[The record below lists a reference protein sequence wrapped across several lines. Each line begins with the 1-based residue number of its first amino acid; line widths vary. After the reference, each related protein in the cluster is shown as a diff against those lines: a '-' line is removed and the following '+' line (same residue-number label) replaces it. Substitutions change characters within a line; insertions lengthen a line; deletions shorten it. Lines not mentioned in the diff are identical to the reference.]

1 MSVFVKIC
9 GCRTRE
15 QVEAAVEAG
24 ADGLGFVFAPSPR
37 QVTAERARELCDGLP
52 AHVQRIAVMHHP
64 EAAEWQAVQS
74 VFRPDWLQTDA
85 DDFVGLSVDPAIR
98 DLPVYRDMDGLDEEA
113 VAVQPLALFEAG
125 ASGQGQLADWERAAR
140 LAARTDLILAGGLN
154 PDNVAAAISQVQPW
168 GVDVSS
174 GVERQRGVKDLALI
188 KAFVAAAKAE

>member
-1 MSVFVKIC
+1 
-9 GCRTRE
+9 
-15 QVEAAVEAG
+15 VEAG

-52 AHVQRIAVMHHP
+52 AHVPRIAVMHHP

>member
-37 QVTAERARELCDGLP
+37 QVTPERARELCESLP

-64 EAAEWQAVQS
+64 EAAEWQAVQA
-74 VFRPDWLQTDA
+74 VFRPDCLQTDA
-85 DDFVGLSVDPAIR
+85 DDFMGLTVDPAIR
-98 DLPVYRDMDGLDEEA
+98 GLPVYRDIDGLDEEA

-125 ASGQGQLADWERAAR
+125 ASGQGQRADWERAAR
-140 LAARTDLILAGGLN
+140 LAARTELILAGGLN
-154 PDNVAAAISQVQPW
+154 PDNVAVAISQVKPW